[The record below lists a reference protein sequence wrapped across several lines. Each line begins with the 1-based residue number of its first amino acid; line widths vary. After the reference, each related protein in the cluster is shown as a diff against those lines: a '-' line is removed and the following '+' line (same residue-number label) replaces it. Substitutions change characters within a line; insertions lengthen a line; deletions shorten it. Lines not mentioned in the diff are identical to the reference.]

1 MVGRLTALFSIILVT
16 STNIEVDSCNSV
28 MFTLIRGVYVAGNKQ
43 FICQIKCVCLDV
55 DRNGETLTERMRPFG
70 QKNVKDA
77 AHWEDVAGG
86 RGARSAIFVIVEIQN
101 FRRHEVDWAFH
112 SAHGERATGRDRFA
126 QSEIGNFQTK
136 LRIGRNENVVR
147 FDVAMH

>member
-16 STNIEVDSCNSV
+16 STNIEVDSCNFV

-43 FICQIKCVCLDV
+43 FTCQIKCVCLDV

-77 AHWEDVAGG
+77 AH
-86 RGARSAIFVIVEIQN
+86 
-101 FRRHEVDWAFH
+101 
-112 SAHGERATGRDRFA
+112 
-126 QSEIGNFQTK
+126 
-136 LRIGRNENVVR
+136 
-147 FDVAMH
+147 